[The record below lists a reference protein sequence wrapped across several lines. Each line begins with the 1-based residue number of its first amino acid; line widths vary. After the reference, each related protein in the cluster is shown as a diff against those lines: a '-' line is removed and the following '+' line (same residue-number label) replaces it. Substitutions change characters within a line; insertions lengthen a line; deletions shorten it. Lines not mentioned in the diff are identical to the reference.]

1 MAAAEFRALPA
12 EPLSEE
18 AWDTPCPLGPD
29 DLLSGHFRSGMR
41 YHACLPSKMDAWFR
55 LLDSRLF
62 SDLSSC
68 NHHASAIHIVTRL
81 PSDCWDLLGLHMSLV
96 LL

>member
-29 DLLSGHFRSGMR
+29 DLLAGFLDNGMR
-41 YHACLPSKMDAWFR
+41 LAGTYVTCDIHLTPPSAAIYV
-55 LLDSRLF
+55 L
-62 SDLSSC
+62 
-68 NHHASAIHIVTRL
+68 ASAFCERAHGMCEVAFMKDINSYNSQMTVHA
-81 PSDCWDLLGLHMSLV
+81 M
-96 LL
+96 